1 MSMPPPLAA
10 SLGCADSTIV
20 LAAEPFSARVMSDT
34 SSVVK
39 APRRASAGAFLRPLG
54 GGVSSA
60 VCVMQ
65 THCGVGMCKRP
76 FMMQVAHIL

>member
-39 APRRASAGAFLRPLG
+39 APRSASTGALRRPRG
-54 GGVSSA
+54 GGVNNA
-60 VCVMQ
+60 VVLC
-65 THCGVGMCKRP
+65 MCE
-76 FMMQVAHIL
+76 LDT